1 MNMKRTLAA
10 LILAALFAT
19 IASAQNGAKD
29 FHAQGKKYD
38 LTGTWLLTITPD
50 DSGASSF
57 PGLYTFTSDGIA
69 LFSSVGPPIPG
80 LGNPGHGIWVR
91 TGQNTFIV
99 KWKQFTFDD
108 IFTSNG
114 SLVLTSMIT
123 LTGQDEFT
131 SVDTVKILDPAGNE
145 IVTLGGTEQA
155 HRMKID

>member
-1 MNMKRTLAA
+1 MLYAPLRRRTTLVITVASS

-19 IASAQNGAKD
+19 VAGAQNGAKD
-29 FHAQGKKYD
+29 YHTQAKKYD

-50 DSGASSF
+50 DPGATPF

-80 LGNPGHGIWVR
+80 LGNPGHGVWVR

-108 IFTSNG
+108 ILTTNG
-114 SLVLTSMIT
+114 SLEITSMIT
-123 LTGQDEFT
+123 LTGADE
-131 SVDTVKILDPAGNE
+131 SREHARRHVE
-145 IVTLGGTEQA
+145 IIV
-155 HRMKID
+155 